1 MRLELRVLC
10 VVWSRHAWYTRARD
24 HCMLMTRHRS
34 SDRCGLLQE
43 GDRVLAINGVSLESK
58 ALDECVKLLND
69 SGMRITLLVEYD
81 VAGTA
86 DKVRYVAA
94 AEIFVL
100 G

>member
-1 MRLELRVLC
+1 
-10 VVWSRHAWYTRARD
+10 
-24 HCMLMTRHRS
+24 MTRDRS

>member
-1 MRLELRVLC
+1 M
-10 VVWSRHAWYTRARD
+10 
-24 HCMLMTRHRS
+24 
-34 SDRCGLLQE
+34 LQE

-86 DKVRYVAA
+86 HKVRYVA
-94 AEIFVL
+94 
-100 G
+100 GCR